1 MQLPAQPCWRVST
14 LLNLPCE
21 VKDPVDPLAGLFE
34 KEWKE
39 FRVAQILVQFKR
51 LTSTPRVPIISSSEV
66 FTATAIV
73 KQGSPVN
80 SES

>member
-1 MQLPAQPCWRVST
+1 MQLPAQLCRRVLI
-14 LLNLPCE
+14 LLNLRGE
-21 VKDPVDPLAGLFE
+21 IQDPIDPLAGLFE
-34 KEWKE
+34 KEREE
-39 FRVAQILVQFKR
+39 FRIAQILVQFKR
-51 LTSTPRVPIISSSEV
+51 LTSTPRVPIISSPEF